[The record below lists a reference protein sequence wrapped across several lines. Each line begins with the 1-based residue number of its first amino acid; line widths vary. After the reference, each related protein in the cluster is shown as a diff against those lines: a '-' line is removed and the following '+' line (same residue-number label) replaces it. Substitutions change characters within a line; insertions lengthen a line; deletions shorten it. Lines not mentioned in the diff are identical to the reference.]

1 MATDI
6 DVTPTTHKSASTKLV
21 APLLGVFI
29 FLSLRCRRSAGFT
42 HGNENVVRTLAG
54 MLQEKTSNEF
64 VFFGEPFCAVP
75 RKSREPQ
82 SKSPRVSKFFRR
94 AAEVEAKATGQ
105 DLAKIV
111 FFGSGDTTA
120 EADFSRC
127 FIAWF

>member
-1 MATDI
+1 
-6 DVTPTTHKSASTKLV
+6 
-21 APLLGVFI
+21 
-29 FLSLRCRRSAGFT
+29 
-42 HGNENVVRTLAG
+42 

-82 SKSPRVSKFFRR
+82 SKSPGVS
-94 AAEVEAKATGQ
+94 AEVEAKATGQ
-105 DLAKIV
+105 HLAKIV